1 MEPQKLRP
9 ELKRYMY
16 QIFTENIYSA
26 CNPMQIVVS
35 YKHVLIFLE
44 ERLKFSHFEGSIIPL
59 TLFMIGLFRV
69 VHGWDSG
76 GGAKKSLPQICHTYS
91 IMMKLGTV
99 IPYLKKIKKIFE
111 SREALL

>member
-59 TLFMIGLFRV
+59 TLLMIGLLRA
-69 VHGWDSG
+69 VHGWDS

-99 IPYLKKIKKIFE
+99 IPYLKKIQKIFE
-111 SREALL
+111 SRDTLL